1 MQMKI
6 GRWEGLYSRIQ
17 SAAKHIRCGFVC
29 GYRKIAGPYRSER
42 SAIIGAAQPGV
53 HGPTQARTGPPR
65 RSESNESMEHHCRK
79 RACLV
84 VNLSASVTS
93 GRCPI
98 GNNLRRLPIQ
108 AEDYVAG
115 VRFGERTS
123 LGKRCPPVSTRHAP
137 TTRGFVCC
145 YDDEAPRGPTARTIY
160 ASRGLARNFRDA
172 SFRAH
177 SCRRMTRTP

>member
-1 MQMKI
+1 MRAWSTI
-6 GRWEGLYSRIQ
+6 VAS
-17 SAAKHIRCGFVC
+17 
-29 GYRKIAGPYRSER
+29 GP
-42 SAIIGAAQPGV
+42 
-53 HGPTQARTGPPR
+53 
-65 RSESNESMEHHCRK
+65 
-79 RACLV
+79 CLV

-98 GNNLRRLPIQ
+98 GNNLRRLPIH

-123 LGKRCPPVSTRHAP
+123 LGKRCPPVTTRRAP

-145 YDDEAPRGPTARTIY
+145 YDDEAP
-160 ASRGLARNFRDA
+160 RGLARNFRDA